1 MNAKQKELARGLV
14 VAGLLIAAAVA
25 MVTARRLGLLADPEL
40 APRAFGILCGLVLA
54 AYGNVIPRKLVRYEP
69 GSARP
74 ARRQAA
80 MRFAG
85 WAFVLAG
92 LANALVWS
100 FAPSTGMALWSM
112 VPIAAAV
119 ALVVLRCLRLRT
131 ERTEA

>member
-1 MNAKQKELARGLV
+1 MNAKQRELAHGLI
-14 VAGLLIAAAVA
+14 VAGLLIALAVAAVA
-25 MVTARRLGLLADPEL
+25 ARRLGLLPDPEV
-40 APRAFGILCGLVLA
+40 APRAFGIACGLVLA

-92 LANALVWS
+92 LASALVWA
-100 FAPSTGMALWSM
+100 FAPRAGMALWSM
-112 VPIAAAV
+112 VPIAAAA
-119 ALVVLRCLRLRT
+119 ALVVLRCLRARM
-131 ERTEA
+131 EKTEA